1 MTFRHDINGLRAIAV
16 IPVVL
21 FHFQV
26 PGFSAGFLGV
36 DVFFVISGFLMAGIL
51 LRRLDNNP
59 SEGGGYSAVVGLL
72 PRSREA
78 NSAGIVGLGVGI
90 AGHRLVGIAKRRLS
104 SVGHSFGFCCRFP
117 IEYPFLARSRLFR
130 YCLS

>member
-16 IPVVL
+16 VAVVL

-59 SEGGGYSAVVGLL
+59 SGGGGKLPVGLL

-78 NSAGIVGLGVGI
+78 NPAGIVGLGVGI
-90 AGHRLVGIAKRRLS
+90 AGHRLVVIAKRRLS
-104 SVGHSFGFCCRFP
+104 SVGNSFGFCGRFSV
-117 IEYPFLARSRLFR
+117 EYPFLARSRLFR